1 MSWITYFAGSREYSF
16 ESKLQLKDIPLIAVE
31 ENLNLE
37 IKLDLK
43 KRGDVYRKV
52 HNISLSDDNGMVG
65 YANNLSE
72 IGNLKIIKK

>member
-43 KRGDVYRKV
+43 KEVMFTAKCI
-52 HNISLSDDNGMVG
+52 ISLCPMTTGW
-65 YANNLSE
+65 
-72 IGNLKIIKK
+72 

>member
-43 KRGDVYRKV
+43 KRGDVYCKV

>member
-43 KRGDVYRKV
+43 KRGDVYSKV